1 MRKIMTRFAIL
12 ILSVFTVS
20 AGATAATIPLMMKS
34 FPNISPTTI
43 ELLMTIPS
51 LGIIVFT
58 PVSNWVADLIS
69 VKRTIMTGLVLIFLG
84 GVIPAVTVNF
94 LLIFVS
100 RIILGLGT
108 GLLMSFSQ
116 SLIIQLYQG
125 REQQRMLGLSSVFQG
140 LGMFIMTYA
149 AGVLLNSGWQMSYWV
164 YLIVLPIIL
173 LVGVYVPKT
182 VGKVT
187 DSNQSEIV
195 TDSKKI
201 DSKIWILA
209 LFAFLFNAT
218 FAFISIKFALLVVSR
233 NYGTAAD
240 ASTLL
245 GLMAFAMAAGG
256 FVFMFVQKHWFK
268 FTTAIGLGF
277 ATISFL
283 ILTISRSLMLSG
295 IGVILVGISV
305 SIFMASMVANI
316 NRMTSASQVAFST
329 SVVMTCANV
338 GTLLSPYFAKTL
350 SNLFGNQEAGFTFE
364 AGLIIFAILFVIAT
378 FVGMNYSKLEYKN
391 SSDLSNNMNAQN

>member
-1 MRKIMTRFAIL
+1 MTRFAIL

-34 FPNISPTTI
+34 FPNISSTTI

-58 PVSNWVADLIS
+58 PISNWVADLIS
-69 VKRTIMTGLVLIFLG
+69 VKKTIMTGLILIFIG
-84 GVIPAVTVNF
+84 GIVPAVTLNF
-94 LLIFVS
+94 PLIFVS

-125 REQQRMLGLSSVFQG
+125 REQQKMLGLSSVFQG
-140 LGMFIMTYA
+140 LGMFFMTYM
-149 AGVLLNSGWQMSYWV
+149 AGVLLNNGWQMSYWV
-164 YLIVLPIIL
+164 YLIVIPIIL
-173 LVGVYVPKT
+173 LVGIYVPKT
-182 VGKVT
+182 VGKVEEAGAI
-187 DSNQSEIV
+187 S
-195 TDSKKI
+195 DSKKI
-201 DSKIWILA
+201 DGKIWLLA

-218 FAFISIKFALLVVSR
+218 FAFISIKFAMLVVSR

-256 FVFMFVQKHWFK
+256 FVFMYVQKHYFK

-277 ATISFL
+277 ATVSFL

-295 IGVILVGISV
+295 LGVILVGISV

-316 NRMTSASQVAFST
+316 NKMTSQSQVAFST
-329 SVVMTCANV
+329 SIVMTCANV
-338 GTLLSPYFAKTL
+338 GTLISPYFAQIIAKT
-350 SNLFGNQEAGFTFE
+350 FGNQEAGFTFE
-364 AGLIIFAILFVIAT
+364 AGLVIFAILLIIST
-378 FVGMNYSKLEYKN
+378 LVGLNYSKFEYKN
-391 SSDLSNNMNAQN
+391 DRKDTNIKMQN

>member
-34 FPNISPTTI
+34 FPNISSTTI

-58 PVSNWVADLIS
+58 PISNWVADLIS
-69 VKRTIMTGLVLIFLG
+69 VKKTIMTGLILIFIG
-84 GVIPAVTVNF
+84 GIVPAVTLNF
-94 LLIFVS
+94 PLIFVS

-125 REQQRMLGLSSVFQG
+125 REQQKMLGLSSVFQG
-140 LGMFIMTYA
+140 LGMFFMTYM
-149 AGVLLNSGWQMSYWV
+149 AGVLLNNGWQMSYWV
-164 YLIVLPIIL
+164 YLIVIPIIL
-173 LVGVYVPKT
+173 LVGIYVPKT
-182 VGKVT
+182 VGKVEEAGAI
-187 DSNQSEIV
+187 S
-195 TDSKKI
+195 DSKKI
-201 DSKIWILA
+201 DGKIWLLA

-218 FAFISIKFALLVVSR
+218 FAFISIKFAMLVVSR

-256 FVFMFVQKHWFK
+256 FVFMYVQKHYFK

-277 ATISFL
+277 ATVSFL

-295 IGVILVGISV
+295 LGVILVGISV

-316 NRMTSASQVAFST
+316 NKMTSQSQVAFST
-329 SVVMTCANV
+329 SIVMTCANV
-338 GTLLSPYFAKTL
+338 GTLISPYFAQIIAKT
-350 SNLFGNQEAGFTFE
+350 FGNQEAGFTFE
-364 AGLIIFAILFVIAT
+364 AGLVIFAILLIIST
-378 FVGMNYSKLEYKN
+378 LVGLNYSKFEYKN
-391 SSDLSNNMNAQN
+391 DRKDTNIKMQN